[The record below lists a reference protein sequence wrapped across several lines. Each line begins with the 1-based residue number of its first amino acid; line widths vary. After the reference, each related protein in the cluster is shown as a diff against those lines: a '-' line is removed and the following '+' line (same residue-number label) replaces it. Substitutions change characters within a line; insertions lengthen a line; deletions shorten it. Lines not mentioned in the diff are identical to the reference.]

1 VIGETVGR
9 YHIVESIGRGGVSTV
24 YRARDTEL
32 DRDVAIKALN
42 TSTVD
47 SVQIRRFEK
56 EALALTRLNHP
67 GIAAMFELVEHENQR
82 LMVMEL
88 LDGETLDRLVR
99 RQGPMAPARAAALL
113 AQALAALAEAHRAGI
128 IHRDIKPGNLMLTAA
143 GPLKILDFGVALVSG
158 TDPLTEAGFLVG
170 TPGYMAPE
178 QVTGQPVDARTDLY
192 AVGLVFYF
200 LITGKSPFTGK
211 TPALVAQARL
221 DTDPTPAGTHIR
233 GLPGWVDEVLAR
245 GIARKPD
252 ERFQSAD
259 DFKEALE
266 RGIRDQPIASSGVL
280 IAPEDETVAMKV
292 PDFARSPAVGSARS
306 APRPVGSQPP
316 NRPVPPS
323 QPASE
328 APGSPEPSSASRPR
342 AREPF
347 SSNFMLGAA
356 IVIAAL
362 IAILLFG
369 R

>member
-1 VIGETVGR
+1 MIGETVGR

-56 EALALTRLNHP
+56 EALALTRLTHP
-67 GIAAMFELVEHENQR
+67 AIAALLELVEHDNQR

-88 LDGETLDRLVR
+88 VDGETLDRLVR

-200 LITGKSPFTGK
+200 LITGKSPFSGK

-245 GIARKPD
+245 GIARKPG

-259 DFKEALE
+259 DFREALE
-266 RGIRDQPIASSGVL
+266 RGIRNQPIVSSGVL

-292 PDFARSPAVGSARS
+292 PDFAR
-306 APRPVGSQPP
+306 PP
-316 NRPVPPS
+316 NGPVSPS
-323 QPASE
+323 KPASE
-328 APGSPEPSSASRPR
+328 APASPDSAPAPASRPPS
-342 AREPF
+342 REPF
-347 SSNFMLGAA
+347 SARFMLGAA
-356 IVIAAL
+356 ILIAAL